1 LAVLLALG
9 TLPAAEAQ
17 TTYYTGAANFLS
29 VIRGVN
35 FPVTN
40 PVKYNAVEMDTA
52 NGNLLYVDDDVDFKS
67 GGINSIFTSMSWVA
81 ASRVS
86 ASLLGCDEMTIP
98 VLKRTLIVRNL
109 ALTNVDLNADNVQ
122 LGFQPPDG
130 YSSLTLNNASLTGQF
145 TPFLYTLAHFNLNA
159 SGTSTLANWSGNR
172 SSVTT
177 LNVASGGSLR
187 FKDCGDVTSATLS
200 AMLYLTEFQNRAFIN
215 GGTLIVDN
223 SAVVFGKKDPNAD
236 RANDSV
242 MTFSNN
248 ATLRMEGPSY
258 YTKLETDQILF
269 QDSTLILSNHPTR
282 LTVRRTLELDHSSA
296 FIADGAK
303 VTAVGVIVTNN
314 STVGLKGNLTQG
326 LVTDILDIKGGA
338 TLSLLGLGIEDGE
351 LAVNSRVYFPQG
363 TGAGVGTLHVTD
375 RTYLTMAG
383 DSIMSLDA
391 HAILTTTP
399 LGFIVLQQ
407 ANMVLFDSGT
417 FTNAGSFTVQ
427 APSALAIF
435 RNAAIAGV
443 GGMTMDGWLDFTQMS
458 ATNRA
463 KNSLTTGNQM
473 DFGSTAQ
480 VHMNLDPTGR
490 TSDRLICSNSIDLN
504 NHPALSLGVVNDQP
518 LPQGTKFVLID
529 YRDYKGEYTI
539 FDGKYSRFT
548 GYTNQQTFTLGLN
561 TYQINYHDDTY
572 VPGSQQ
578 FVTLTVV
585 ANADCRVLNLSHQGA
600 NTLLWWSAT
609 CTNFLLESTRSLSP
623 NTNTNSVVWT
633 PVPASPL
640 WIGGQ
645 WLVSVPIE
653 PTNRF
658 FRLRLP

>member
-1 LAVLLALG
+1 MAALLALG
-9 TLPAAEAQ
+9 ALPAAQAQ
-17 TTYYTGAANFLS
+17 TTYYTGAANFISL
-29 VIRGVN
+29 IRGAN
-35 FPVTN
+35 FPVTD

-52 NGNLLYVDDDVDFKS
+52 AGNLLYVDDDMDFRN
-67 GGINSIFTSMSWVA
+67 GGSYSIFTSMSWVA

-98 VLKRTLIVRNL
+98 VPKRTLVVRNL

-145 TPFLYTLAHFNLNA
+145 TPFLYIPAHFNLNA
-159 SGTSTLANWSGNR
+159 SGTSTLANWSGHR

-200 AMLYLTEFQNRAFIN
+200 QMLYLDQFQNRAVIN

-223 SAVVFGKKDPNAD
+223 SAVVFGAKDFDIGNA
-236 RANDSV
+236 SM

-248 ATLRMEGPSY
+248 ATLRLEGSGY
-258 YTKLETDQILF
+258 YTKLETDQFLF
-269 QDSTLILSNHPTR
+269 QDSTLMLSNHPTR
-282 LTVRRTLELDHSSA
+282 LNVRRSLELDNSSA

-303 VTAVGVIVTNN
+303 VSALDVIVRNN

-326 LVTDILDIKGGA
+326 LVTDFLDIKGGA

-399 LGFIVLQQ
+399 LGFIALQ
-407 ANMVLFDSGT
+407 AAVIELHGSGT
-417 FTNAGSFTVQ
+417 FTNTGSFTVQ
-427 APSALAIF
+427 APSGLAILG
-435 RNAAIAGV
+435 NAAIAGA
-443 GGMTMDGWLDFTQMS
+443 GTMSMEGSLDFTQGF

-463 KNSLTTGNQM
+463 KNSLTTGNKLYF
-473 DFGSTAQ
+473 DSTAQ
-480 VHMNLDPTGR
+480 VRMNLDPTGL
-490 TSDRLICSNSIDLN
+490 TSDRLICSNSLDLN
-504 NHPALSLGVVNDQP
+504 NHPALSLGVVNDQALTP
-518 LPQGTKFVLID
+518 GTKFVLID

-539 FDGKYSRFT
+539 LDGKYSRFT
-548 GYTNQQTFTLGLN
+548 GYTNHQTFTLGLN
-561 TYQINYHDDTY
+561 RYEINYHDDTC

-578 FVTLTVV
+578 FVTLTVPSPAV
-585 ANADCRVLNLSHQGA
+585 CGLLNISRQGTNAALA
-600 NTLLWWSAT
+600 WSAT
-609 CTNFLLESTRSLSP
+609 CTNFVLEATYWLS
-623 NTNTNSVVWT
+623 TNTNAHTLVWT
-633 PVPASPL
+633 PVPEPPVLVGDSL
-640 WIGGQ
+640 W
-645 WLVSVPIE
+645 VTVPIE
-653 PTNRF
+653 FNTNRF
-658 FRLRLP
+658 FRLRQP